1 VKGLQLACLLMMG
14 SLFAING
21 LRQFFVE
28 PLATPHVNLIWF
40 LIQVLPLLAVLP
52 GTLRNRY
59 RSYVF
64 AALVSTL
71 YFIHGVLLASTADL
85 RMLGLWETGFAVSL
99 LIAATYAA
107 RRTVGQAASQ

>member
-1 VKGLQLACLLMMG
+1 MKGLQLACLLMMG

-71 YFIHGVLLASTADL
+71 YFIHGVLLAATADL
-85 RMLGLWETGFAVSL
+85 RALGLWETGFAVGL
-99 LIAATYAA
+99 LIAASYAA

>member
-1 VKGLQLACLLMMG
+1 MKGLQLTCLLMIG

-28 PLATPHVNLIWF
+28 PLPTPHVNLIWF

-71 YFIHGVLLASTADL
+71 YFIHGVLLAATADL
-85 RMLGLWETGFAVSL
+85 RALGLWETGFAVSL
-99 LIAATYAA
+99 LVAASYAA
-107 RRTVGQAASQ
+107 RRTLREPAPQ

>member
-1 VKGLQLACLLMMG
+1 MKGLQLLCLVMIG
-14 SLFAING
+14 SLFAVNG
-21 LRQFFVE
+21 LRQVFIE

-52 GTLRNRY
+52 GTLKHRY

-71 YFIHGVLLASTADL
+71 YFIHGVLLAATADL
-85 RMLGLWETGFAVSL
+85 RALGVLEAGFAVSL
-99 LIAATYAA
+99 LVAASYAA
-107 RRTVGQAASQ
+107 RRQLRERAPQ

>member
-1 VKGLQLACLLMMG
+1 MKGLQLACLLLIG

-28 PLATPHVNLIWF
+28 PLNTPHVNLIWF

-52 GTLRNRY
+52 GTLKNRY

-71 YFIHGVLLASTADL
+71 YFIHGVLLAATADL
-85 RMLGLWETGFAVSL
+85 RAFGVWEAGFAVSL
-99 LIAATYAA
+99 LVAASYAA
-107 RRTVGQAASQ
+107 RRTLGAAAP